1 MTVPAS
7 SAEDGRASV
16 SIMPTAGRGADVVV
30 IGAGAAGLSAARR
43 LHEAGLDV
51 VVLEAGERLG
61 GQLGTEHVDGF
72 LLDHGPHLLSTAY
85 PALRHTPGLAG
96 LPLLPFTEGAV
107 VRDSEGRA
115 LRVPRA
121 ARAALARLAEQSPA
135 RLAARPETST
145 ARALARAT
153 PPRLG
158 APSPALAARPSS
170 PVPAGLGSR
179 ARAAGQAASRVAGRA
194 GAAKLAQLPG
204 LAAVAARATA
214 TGARR
219 ASGAPGAHG
228 RPAGDRAD
236 GWARDSGGAGPAPAN
251 GSGGTRP
258 GPAQG
263 SGNADRTDAHGDAPA
278 GGPTSRPAPGSGG
291 GTRPGP
297 AFGLRA
303 AAARPGPADG
313 FGARPGPAGV
323 RGRGR
328 AGRGN
333 CGPNRAAAA
342 FLRPLL
348 SALLCDD
355 SLSTSSRCADLALHA
370 YATGRPALVAGGS
383 ATLPARLAAGLPP
396 GAVRLGVKAVA
407 ASANGVRTADGDEIR
422 CRAVVVAT
430 GARAAAELLPGLR
443 VPAFHPVTV
452 VHHAAPP
459 AAALRRP
466 ALVVDAWRR
475 GPVSH
480 TFPATAIDPGRAPD
494 GRALVTSVLLGP
506 PPASDAPV
514 RAHLA
519 GLYGTGTGRWELL
532 AVRHDPEALPAMT
545 APHDLRRPVRVLHG
559 LYVCGDHR
567 DTSTVQGALHS
578 GHRAARHVLHDLG
591 VRPPLPLAV

>member
-1 MTVPAS
+1 
-7 SAEDGRASV
+7 
-16 SIMPTAGRGADVVV
+16 MPTAGRGADVVV

-43 LHEAGLDV
+43 LYEAGLEV
-51 VVLEAGERLG
+51 VVLEAGDRVG
-61 GQLGTEHVDGF
+61 GQLGTERVDGF

-96 LPLLPFTEGAV
+96 LPLRPFTEGAV
-107 VRDSEGRA
+107 VRDAQGRT

-121 ARAALARLAEQSPA
+121 ARAALARLAAQPPA

-145 ARALARAT
+145 ARALARAA
-153 PPRLG
+153 
-158 APSPALAARPSS
+158 APSPARAARPPS
-170 PVPAGLGSR
+170 PIPAALSGR
-179 ARAAGQAASRVAGRA
+179 ARAVLVSGRAAGQAATRVAGRA
-194 GAAKLAQLPG
+194 GAAGLAQLPG
-204 LAAVAARATA
+204 FAAVAARAA
-214 TGARR
+214 ASGGL
-219 ASGAPGAHG
+219 SGAP
-228 RPAGDRAD
+228 
-236 GWARDSGGAGPAPAN
+236 
-251 GSGGTRP
+251 RP

-263 SGNADRTDAHGDAPA
+263 PGGARTVPA
-278 GGPTSRPAPGSGG
+278 NDG
-291 GTRPGP
+291 GTRSGP
-297 AFGLRA
+297 ANGLGGARSRLVNGFRAGARSGPARSRATDGFGGARTA
-303 AAARPGPADG
+303 AAAATVPAVRPGLG
-313 FGARPGPAGV
+313 TG
-323 RGRGR
+323 
-328 AGRGN
+328 
-333 CGPNRAAAA
+333 GPNRAAAA

-355 SLSTSSRCADLALHA
+355 SLSTSSRCADLALHT

-383 ATLPARLAAGLPP
+383 ATLPERLAAGLPP

-443 VPAFHPVTV
+443 VPGFHPVTV

-480 TFPATAIDPGRAPD
+480 TFPASAVDPGRAPR
-494 GRALVTSVLLGP
+494 GRELVTSVLLGP

-519 GLYGTGTGRWELL
+519 GLYGTDTARWELL
-532 AVRHDPEALPAMT
+532 AVRHDPEALPAMP

-591 VRPPLPLAV
+591 VRPPVPPSG